1 MNEISS
7 WIEAHSTRIIEN
19 IDQESIDVYNF
30 LKNEHAASNVAKN
43 PLFQFVY
50 RSYYRLDNAGLTSEF
65 KKEYFIILQ
74 EWRMSREFDFRA
86 VLERLYRI
94 QNRKGQN
101 KLQFSFATKMAN
113 TINDKSPI
121 YDSYVAKM
129 FSLSKPSSKKLED
142 RISKYLMQL
151 NSIEKGYKQLTEQKL
166 LPNTLRLFD
175 KTFTSSRLSEMKKL
189 DFIFW
194 SSGKLRENE

>member
-101 KLQFSFATKMAN
+101 TLQFSFATKMAN